1 MTSVKQ
7 LMRHNGFGF
16 DSIFVLND
24 NNTINFNGKT
34 LAELSNAEK
43 NLISARKMAALE
55 LLSKLSKAITR

>member
-34 LAELSNAEK
+34 LAELSNTEK